1 VQNVECQIIDKEYM
15 NKVITAIHAVSHAA
29 KLVAVNIYMYRMK
42 PPGIVF
48 LCPVIEIT
56 QKV

>member
-1 VQNVECQIIDKEYM
+1 M